1 MSEADDSPQYR
12 IEVRGWLE
20 ADWSE
25 WFEGMAV
32 QTGHDD
38 GGGLITV
45 ISGPVRDQ
53 AALQGIL
60 TKVWNLNLPVL
71 VVTCLAGS
79 PVASKRGPAPL
90 SWAAWERLATGA
102 IGCLDPLW

>member
-32 QTGHDD
+32 QTMRSGTYLQPGQTSTCIGCHEHR
-38 GGGLITV
+38 GTAPPTV
-45 ISGPVRDQ
+45 
-53 AALQGIL
+53 A
-60 TKVWNLNLPVL
+60 
-71 VVTCLAGS
+71 
-79 PVASKRGPAPL
+79 PVAAGRAPSKLTPRTPG
-90 SWAAWERLATGA
+90 TN
-102 IGCLDPLW
+102 LDVVI

>member
-1 MSEADDSPQYR
+1 MNVADDSPQYR
-12 IEVRGWLE
+12 VEVRGWLE
-20 ADWSE
+20 PDWSE
-25 WFEGMAV
+25 WFEGMMV

-53 AALQGIL
+53 AALQGVL

-71 VVTCLAGS
+71 AVTCLAGYGIRAGGQWS
-79 PVASKRGPAPL
+79 VVS
-90 SWAAWERLATGA
+90 EQ
-102 IGCLDPLW
+102 

>member
-1 MSEADDSPQYR
+1 MRAADDSPHYR

-45 ISGPVRDQ
+45 ISGPVPDQ

-60 TKVWNLNLPVL
+60 TKVWNLNLPL
-71 VVTCLAGS
+71 LAVTCLAGYGIR
-79 PVASKRGPAPL
+79 AGGR
-90 SWAAWERLATGA
+90 
-102 IGCLDPLW
+102 